1 MLPEGYSYDNL
12 EEDKRNELEYWKNR
26 FIETV
31 QISTQMTIDYMETN
45 ISAFDHIIDE
55 IVSVVEADLY
65 KAIDNLIDEHII
77 YFEDK
82 KGENEDE

>member
-1 MLPEGYSYDNL
+1 MLPEGYSINNL
-12 EEDKRNELEYWKNR
+12 EEDKRKELEYWKDR

-31 QISTQMTIDYMETN
+31 EISTQMTVDRMDLGIPT
-45 ISAFDHIIDE
+45 FDHIVNE
-55 IVSVVEADLY
+55 IVNAVEGDLY

>member
-1 MLPEGYSYDNL
+1 MLPEGYSIDNL

-31 QISTQMTIDYMETN
+31 QISTQMTVDHMETD
-45 ISAFDHIIDE
+45 ITIFDHILDE
-55 IVSVVEADLY
+55 IVSAVESDLY

-77 YFEDK
+77 YYEDK